1 MSIELTDAK
10 RYELELDNCLSI
22 ILAAN
27 RRGKEID
34 GADLARALHIDLVMA
49 GKLVAKLKT
58 ENIIK

>member
-10 RYELELDNCLSI
+10 RYELELDNCLSV

-27 RRGKEID
+27 RHGRELDEAG
-34 GADLARALHIDLVMA
+34 LAVALHIDLAMTS
-49 GKLVAKLKT
+49 KLIAKLKT

>member
-1 MSIELTDAK
+1 MSIELTDLK

-27 RRGKEID
+27 RRDKELNT
-34 GADLARALHIDLVMA
+34 ADLAVALHIDLA
-49 GKLVAKLKT
+49 TANKLVQKLKT

>member
-10 RYELELDNCLSI
+10 RYELELDNCLSV

-27 RRGKEID
+27 RSGRELDEAG
-34 GADLARALHIDLVMA
+34 LAVALHIDTAMTS
-49 GKLVAKLKT
+49 KLVAKLKT

>member
-10 RYELELDNCLSI
+10 RYELELDNCLSV

-27 RRGKEID
+27 RSGRELDNAG
-34 GADLARALHIDLVMA
+34 LVVALHIDLDMA
-49 GKLVAKLKT
+49 NKLVAKLKT

>member
-27 RRGKEID
+27 RSGTELD
-34 GADLARALHIDLVMA
+34 EAGLAVALHIDTA
-49 GKLVAKLKT
+49 TTAKLVAKLKT

>member
-27 RRGKEID
+27 RSSRELDEAG
-34 GADLARALHIDLVMA
+34 LAVALHIDLA
-49 GKLVAKLKT
+49 TAAKLVAKLKT

>member
-10 RYELELDNCLSI
+10 RYELELDNCLSV

-27 RRGKEID
+27 RTNKELD
-34 GADLARALHIDLVMA
+34 EAGLAVALHIDA
-49 GKLVAKLKT
+49 ATAAKLVAKLKT

>member
-10 RYELELDNCLSI
+10 RYELELENCLSV

-27 RRGKEID
+27 RSGKELD
-34 GADLARALHIDLVMA
+34 EAGLAVALHIDLATA
-49 GKLVAKLKT
+49 GKLVQKLKN

>member
-10 RYELELDNCLSI
+10 RYELELENCLSV

-27 RRGKEID
+27 RTGRELDEAG
-34 GADLARALHIDLVMA
+34 LAVALHIDLA
-49 GKLVAKLKT
+49 TASQLVAKLKT

>member
-10 RYELELDNCLSI
+10 RYELELDNCLSV

-27 RRGKEID
+27 RSGKALNS
-34 GADLARALHIDLVMA
+34 ADLATALHIDIA
-49 GKLVAKLKT
+49 TTDKLVAKLKT

>member
-10 RYELELDNCLSI
+10 RYELELDNCLSV

-27 RRGKEID
+27 RSGRELDEAG
-34 GADLARALHIDLVMA
+34 LAVALHIDLAMTS
-49 GKLVAKLKT
+49 KLVAKLKT